1 MNLPQRP
8 SEEKSRHPYSATRRW
23 LFLAVMALA
32 SIAAAADQQ
41 LISVVLEPIKTE
53 FHLSDQTVGLLA
65 GFAFAACLAVSG
77 IPLGRLADR
86 GDRRLIISLSMAGW
100 SLMTVLSGLATSFWT
115 LFVARVG
122 VGIGEAGSG
131 PAIWSLVT
139 DYFPEAERP
148 RTNGILYASA
158 SMGAFAAYAAGV
170 QLAASLGWRGAFLG
184 FGILGVLF
192 APLCWLILREPRRS
206 VRGVSLSNPQERS
219 SSALRALS
227 KKRSFVGICLAS
239 IIYNIAAA
247 GDVVFGVSYLTRVLK
262 LDVTVYGTILGF
274 VVAGATL
281 VGSAGGGAVLA
292 VLSRRDPAWLVKA
305 PALVV
310 ILSVPVIAWGYLA
323 TEPALYFTSYFILM
337 AGIAALAPGI
347 ISALQ
352 MVAGSNRRAMAFA
365 TLTLLV
371 TLFGQGLGPPIVGA
385 ISDYLS
391 AEWGPAEGLR
401 YALLLSAMLYIPAG
415 IVFWI
420 AGNSVVRDT
429 EA

>member
-1 MNLPQRP
+1 
-8 SEEKSRHPYSATRRW
+8 
-23 LFLAVMALA
+23 
-32 SIAAAADQQ
+32 
-41 LISVVLEPIKTE
+41 
-53 FHLSDQTVGLLA
+53 
-65 GFAFAACLAVSG
+65 
-77 IPLGRLADR
+77 
-86 GDRRLIISLSMAGW
+86 
-100 SLMTVLSGLATSFWT
+100 
-115 LFVARVG
+115 
-122 VGIGEAGSG
+122 
-131 PAIWSLVT
+131 
-139 DYFPEAERP
+139 
-148 RTNGILYASA
+148 
-158 SMGAFAAYAAGV
+158 MGAFAAYAAGV

-184 FGILGVLF
+184 FGLLGVLF

-206 VRGVSLSNPQERS
+206 VRAVSLPNSQERS

-227 KKRSFVGICLAS
+227 QKRSFVGICLAS

-352 MVAGSNRRAMAFA
+352 MVAGSSRRAMAFA